1 MSDNSSEETEA
12 GILDCEFSDDA
23 LERAACAEHAA
34 AYTQIAFCTMGVCP
48 GG

>member
-1 MSDNSSEETEA
+1 MNDLAREGAEEDA
-12 GILDCEFSDDA
+12 FACELSDDA
-23 LERAACAEHAA
+23 LERAAGEEQVA

>member
-1 MSDNSSEETEA
+1 MTDTVDEDAEDQVFSQDISDE
-12 GILDCEFSDDA
+12 A
-23 LERAACAEHAA
+23 LESAAGLQSAA

>member
-1 MSDNSSEETEA
+1 LNDTSTEDAEAEILSSDIADE
-12 GILDCEFSDDA
+12 A
-23 LERAACAEHAA
+23 LEAAACSEKPA